1 MAKSLVIVESPAK
14 AKTIG
19 KYLGSDYTVEASI
32 GHIMDLPKNE
42 IGVELK
48 HRTFE
53 PTLIV
58 SPGKEKVV
66 ERLKKLAAKAD
77 TVYLAPDPDREG
89 EAIAAHLSM
98 QLLPMVKDK
107 SKVRRVTFNEITKK
121 AVQAAFL
128 HARDIDEDLVD
139 AQQTRRVLDRLV
151 GYQVSP
157 LLWDKVRRGLSA
169 GRVQTVALRLIV
181 EREQEINDFKP
192 VEYWTID
199 ALLEP
204 TADKQSFTARFVGVN
219 GVPSRVANGVDE
231 QGKELYLAN
240 ALPDQEAVDEAVGE
254 LGNAKWSVRSAEKK
268 ERRNNPKAPYTTSK
282 LQQDASGRLGFN
294 VRRTMGVAQRLYE
307 GVEIGSEGTVGLI
320 TYMRTD
326 STRVSPDAIAEARQ
340 FIGKLGAAYLPATP
354 NEYAG
359 KKQEQAQDA
368 HEAIR
373 PTNVAYTPDSIRWYL
388 SDEQFRLYKLIWQ
401 RFVSSQ
407 MTPAVFDQT
416 TVDIVAQAK
425 QAYDFRV
432 TGSVLKFD
440 GHLRFE
446 EEDKRT
452 RQAAKDRAAKEEA
465 AAKNPV
471 DGADAQ
477 GDEEEEADSRLPE
490 LNNGEALRLEK
501 LDPQQKFTQPPPRFN
516 EASLVK
522 TLEEKGIGRPSTYAS
537 IINT

>member
-19 KYLGSDYTVEASI
+19 KYLGNDYVVEASI
-32 GHIMDLPKNE
+32 GHIMDLPKND

-48 HRTFE
+48 NRTFE

-66 ERLKKLAAKAD
+66 ERLKKLASKAD
-77 TVYLAPDPDREG
+77 MIYLAPDPDREG
-89 EAIAAHLSM
+89 EAIAAHLAI

-107 SKVRRVTFNEITKK
+107 SQVRRVTFNEITKK

-128 HARDIDEDLVD
+128 QARDVDENLVD

-181 EREQEINDFKP
+181 EREQEINDFNP

-199 ALLEP
+199 ASLEP
-204 TADKQSFTARFVGVN
+204 AAAKQKQSFVARFVGVN
-219 GVPSRVANGVDE
+219 GTPSRVANGKDE
-231 QGKELYLAN
+231 DGKELFLAN
-240 ALPDQEAVDEAVGE
+240 ALPDKDAVDEVVGE
-254 LGNAKWSVRSAEKK
+254 LGQAKWSVRSVEKK

-307 GVEIGSEGTVGLI
+307 GVEIGAEGTVGLI

-326 STRVSPDAIAEARQ
+326 STRVSPDAIAEARD
-340 FIGKLGAAYLPATP
+340 FIGKLGKQYLPATP

-359 KKQEQAQDA
+359 KKQVQAQDA

-373 PTNVAYTPDSIRWYL
+373 PTNVAYTPDSIRKYL

-440 GHLRFE
+440 GHLKFE
-446 EEDKRT
+446 EEDKRA
-452 RQAAKDRAAKEEA
+452 RQAAKEKAAKEEA
-465 AAKNPV
+465 AAK
-471 DGADAQ
+471 DADQ
-477 GDEEEEADSRLPE
+477 SSQQDGDEEAERRLPE
-490 LNNGEALRLEK
+490 LGEGEPLLLQK
-501 LDPQQKFTQPPPRFN
+501 LDP
-516 EASLVK
+516 
-522 TLEEKGIGRPSTYAS
+522 
-537 IINT
+537 

>member
-19 KYLGSDYTVEASI
+19 KYLGSDYVVEASI

-48 HRTFE
+48 KRTFE

-128 HARDIDEDLVD
+128 HARDIDENLVD

-181 EREQEINDFKP
+181 EREAEINAFNP

-199 ALLEP
+199 AVLEP
-204 TADKQSFTARFVGVN
+204 TAGKQSFTARFVGVN
-219 GVPSRVANGVDE
+219 GTPSRVANGKDE
-231 QGKELYLAN
+231 EGKELFLSN
-240 ALPDQEAVDEAVGE
+240 ALPDKEAIDEVVGE
-254 LGNAKWSVRSAEKK
+254 LKVAKWSIRSVEKK
-268 ERRNNPKAPYTTSK
+268 ERRSNPKAPFTTSK
-282 LQQDASGRLGFN
+282 LQQDAAGRLGFN

-307 GVEIGSEGTVGLI
+307 GVEIGAEGTVGLI

-326 STRVSPDAIAEARQ
+326 STRVSSDAIAEARE
-340 FIGKLGAAYLPATP
+340 FIGKLGAKYLPASP

-359 KKQEQAQDA
+359 KKQAEAQDA

-373 PTNVAYTPDSIRWYL
+373 PTNVKYTPDSIRKYL
-388 SDEQFRLYKLIWQ
+388 SDEQYRLYKLIWQ

-407 MTPAVFDQT
+407 MTPAIFDQT

-425 QAYDFRV
+425 LAYDFRV
-432 TGSVLKFD
+432 TGSVLKFEASS
-440 GHLRFE
+440 GCRCS
-446 EEDKRT
+446 
-452 RQAAKDRAAKEEA
+452 RAGWQRRRGRSGSQIAGVGQWRSTPPAEAGSVAEVYA
-465 AAKNPV
+465 AA
-471 DGADAQ
+471 
-477 GDEEEEADSRLPE
+477 
-490 LNNGEALRLEK
+490 
-501 LDPQQKFTQPPPRFN
+501 
-516 EASLVK
+516 
-522 TLEEKGIGRPSTYAS
+522 
-537 IINT
+537 